1 MEVVLETQMAHHII
15 SDREHKKLLQRKKNK
30 QIATQSEKGMNMG
43 SVIELMDTHPTLKGY
58 EHEIR
63 CRTNA

>member
-15 SDREHKKLLQRKKNK
+15 RDCEHKKLLQRKKT
-30 QIATQSEKGMNMG
+30 QIATQSEKGMKMG
-43 SVIELMDTHPTLKGY
+43 SVIEQIDTQPTLKGY